1 MFVAWIG
8 ISWLQT
14 MAKTPDSSSLSDFV
28 EAEMALK
35 LEQELFF
42 NKSNYRVITFLVSA
56 TVLQLRETCK
66 GTKNSLISRLRT
78 CSARSGIKWALPDDL
93 YLLNEKQPSTE
104 TLTSPWSCNFYQM
117 MCNDITRG
125 HKTHPFDW
133 SLNLVMPWASLRKCR
148 GSKSS
153 ICIEINRY
161 SG

>member
-1 MFVAWIG
+1 
-8 ISWLQT
+8 

-78 CSARSGIKWALPDDL
+78 CSARSGIK
-93 YLLNEKQPSTE
+93 
-104 TLTSPWSCNFYQM
+104 
-117 MCNDITRG
+117 
-125 HKTHPFDW
+125 
-133 SLNLVMPWASLRKCR
+133 
-148 GSKSS
+148 
-153 ICIEINRY
+153 
-161 SG
+161 